1 MYFDDNND
9 EKRKICV
16 YDRELEFAQRKLLN
30 REGRGGEKPILNI
43 LHILSV
49 FSLFSYVN
57 IIIYRRQDNKYCF
70 P

>member
-30 REGRGGEKPILNI
+30 REGRGGRKTDFKYFTYFIGIFVVFLCKYYNI
-43 LHILSV
+43 PPSG
-49 FSLFSYVN
+49 
-57 IIIYRRQDNKYCF
+57 Q
-70 P
+70 